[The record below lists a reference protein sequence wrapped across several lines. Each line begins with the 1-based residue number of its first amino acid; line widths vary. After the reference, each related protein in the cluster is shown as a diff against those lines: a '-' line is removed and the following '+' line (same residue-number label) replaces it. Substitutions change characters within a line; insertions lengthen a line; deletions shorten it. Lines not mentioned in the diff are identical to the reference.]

1 MRFKLDENM
10 PRAARELLSSFG
22 HDVSTVVEQ
31 GMAGNADDEIS
42 AVCKVESRALVTL
55 DLDFAHV
62 TSYPPEEFPGIVVL
76 RLTTQDVPSVLEAL
90 RRFQAHLD
98 EEPIE
103 KRLWI
108 VEDARIRV
116 RGGV

>member
-10 PRAARELLSSFG
+10 PRAARDLLSAFG
-22 HDVSTVVEQ
+22 HDVSTAVEQ
-31 GMAGNADDEIS
+31 GLAGHPDPEII
-42 AVCKVESRALVTL
+42 AVCKVEARALVTL
-55 DLDFAHV
+55 DLDFADV
-62 TSYPPEEFPGIVVL
+62 TSYPPEEFSGIVVL
-76 RLTTQDVPSVLEAL
+76 RLTVQDVPSVLQSL

-103 KRLWI
+103 RRLWI
-108 VEDARIRV
+108 VEDARIRI